1 MSTVAASAPA
11 GQQRSVG
18 LSILLFIVTLGFYGW
33 YWAYKTQQE
42 LYRRTGEGI
51 GEVLGLVIWI
61 LITPV
66 SGFVIPSEIGRMY
79 AKDGKTHPVT
89 GWTGLWLFPGGIL
102 IVPAIVWLVKV
113 QGALNRYW
121 AAAAAPAAIVPPA
134 APPPPP
140 APAAPDVAAAEP
152 ESDRPPASAPAEGGE
167 TPPAT

>member
-1 MSTVAASAPA
+1 MTF
-11 GQQRSVG
+11 
-18 LSILLFIVTLGFYGW
+18 LLWIVTFGFYGW
-33 YWAYKTQQE
+33 YWAYKTHQE

-134 APPPPP
+134 APPPP
-140 APAAPDVAAAEP
+140 APAAPEVAAAEA
-152 ESDRPPASAPAEGGE
+152 ESAAPPASAPAEGGE